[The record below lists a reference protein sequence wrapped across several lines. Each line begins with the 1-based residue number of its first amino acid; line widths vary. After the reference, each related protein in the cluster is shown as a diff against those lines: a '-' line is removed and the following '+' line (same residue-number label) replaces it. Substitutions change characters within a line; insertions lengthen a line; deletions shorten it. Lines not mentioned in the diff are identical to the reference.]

1 MAELLHD
8 EAEKLNMEFQFHG
21 VVGQLEDLDSGNL
34 QNVLE
39 IKSGEALAVSC
50 NLQLHRLL
58 AADDDATY
66 SSRSAHLNQMA
77 SIAQLQHMAAA
88 SSRQPS
94 GRLAAVF
101 ADALS
106 RKLLNL
112 VPGISSA
119 LLSLANSADAHL
131 VPVARRHMFD
141 VLPFLKLAYLTTNH
155 AILEAMEG
163 ERFVHVVDFSGPA
176 ANPVQWIA
184 LFHAFRSRREG
195 PPHLRITAVHDSKE
209 FLATMAT
216 VLSKEAEAFDIPFQ
230 FNAVEAKLDEM
241 DFDALRHH
249 LGVRSGEALA
259 VSVVLQLHRLLA
271 VDDGRRQAAAGCL
284 TPLQIIA
291 RSSPR
296 SFGELLERELNTRLQ
311 LSPDASVVS
320 SLSPNSP
327 EVTAPHATPKLGS
340 FLSSLRSPSSK
351 IMVMTE
357 QEANHNG
364 GAFQERFDEA
374 LNYYASLFDCLQ
386 RSSAPAAE
394 RARVERVVLGEEIRG
409 VVACEGAERLRP
421 LVFVIEEVQTYFTF
435 DREFP

>member
-1 MAELLHD
+1 M
-8 EAEKLNMEFQFHG
+8 FQ
-21 VVGQLEDLDSGNL
+21 
-34 QNVLE
+34 
-39 IKSGEALAVSC
+39 
-50 NLQLHRLL
+50 
-58 AADDDATY
+58 DDMLSSAT
-66 SSRSAHLNQMA
+66 SSP
-77 SIAQLQHMAAA
+77 A
-88 SSRQPS
+88 SS
-94 GRLAAVF
+94 RLAAVF

-131 VPVARRHMFD
+131 IPVARRHMFD

-241 DFDALRHH
+241 DFDALRHD

-259 VSVVLQLHRLLA
+259 
-271 VDDGRRQAAAGCL
+271 GR
-284 TPLQIIA
+284 
-291 RSSPR
+291 
-296 SFGELLERELNTRLQ
+296 
-311 LSPDASVVS
+311 
-320 SLSPNSP
+320 
-327 EVTAPHATPKLGS
+327 
-340 FLSSLRSPSSK
+340 
-351 IMVMTE
+351 
-357 QEANHNG
+357 G
-364 GAFQERFDEA
+364 GA
-374 LNYYASLFDCLQ
+374 
-386 RSSAPAAE
+386 
-394 RARVERVVLGEEIRG
+394 
-409 VVACEGAERLRP
+409 RP
-421 LVFVIEEVQTYFTF
+421 LLFVIEEAQAYFTF
-435 DREFP
+435 DREFLCS

>member
-8 EAEKLNMEFQFHG
+8 EAEELDMEFQFHG
-21 VVGQLEDLDSGNL
+21 VVGQLEDLDFGNL
-34 QNVLE
+34 HNVLE

-50 NLQLHRLL
+50 TLQLHRLL
-58 AADDDATY
+58 AAEDDATY

-94 GRLAAVF
+94 SSSDCGSVQYKDDDDSFQSPGTPLAFVSPPASTPHFHTPAPLASFLSAVRALSPKIVVVAEQDADHNGASFRKRFCEALHHYAAVMEAKQVLWLWEQRAYRLAAVF

-131 VPVARRHMFD
+131 IPVARRHMFD

-241 DFDALRHH
+241 DFDALRHD
-249 LGVRSGEALA
+249 LGALYLEGAVGDRGPKNTMQRRLFIYKQNVMPVVPEQPEAVDEEDL
-259 VSVVLQLHRLLA
+259 VVL
-271 VDDGRRQAAAGCL
+271 CW
-284 TPLQIIA
+284 
-291 RSSPR
+291 
-296 SFGELLERELNTRLQ
+296 
-311 LSPDASVVS
+311 
-320 SLSPNSP
+320 
-327 EVTAPHATPKLGS
+327 
-340 FLSSLRSPSSK
+340 
-351 IMVMTE
+351 
-357 QEANHNG
+357 
-364 GAFQERFDEA
+364 
-374 LNYYASLFDCLQ
+374 
-386 RSSAPAAE
+386 
-394 RARVERVVLGEEIRG
+394 
-409 VVACEGAERLRP
+409 
-421 LVFVIEEVQTYFTF
+421 
-435 DREFP
+435 